1 MTKAEAINQ
10 FKEVYAGYIEENRD
24 DKVAIRTAWN
34 DYTDFLMKDGDI
46 TEFQYNTWDQPF

>member
-10 FKEVYAGYIEENRD
+10 FKEIYTDYLEENKKDR
-24 DKVAIRTAWN
+24 VAIRTAWN

-46 TEFQYNTWDQPF
+46 TEFQCNTWAQPF

>member
-10 FKEVYAGYIEENRD
+10 FKEIYADYIEENRD

-46 TEFQYNTWDQPF
+46 TEFQYNTWTQPF